1 MCNLA
6 SRNLDIVR
14 IDADPAG
21 MARPHVEHWESS
33 AAPARGWTR
42 TFVASRCGGSDAV
55 PPQSIR
61 PRTENGMAASPR
73 FVHARGKSVLWM
85 SDAGTGVTMEDARD
99 DARDRCSAGSYRA
112 EPLCAPS
119 VGTAADRVP
128 DPTRFAVPTQPC
140 MRLGLRMVRGLA
152 VEDALRLVDAVA
164 RHGSFGSM
172 AELSER
178 AGLSAAP
185 LRRLAAADAFRSM
198 GLDRQQAT
206 WQILALRDRGRVLWS
221 FASEARDAADGAR
234 RPSHDEASAEAAC
247 QPRPSVAQ
255 HAADPADDDE
265 PALPRIH
272 ELDAIARDL
281 ESTGVALSGHPIACI
296 RTKLDR
302 MAVIRCGELRDEGRV
317 PTDSRVSVA
326 GIVLVRQRPS
336 TAKGIVFMTIEDE
349 SGIANLIYRPK
360 VYERVRAAVRH
371 SVAVRVEGKVE
382 RRHGVVHVLV
392 RSARSIDRL
401 LGQEGGSMASQ
412 SRDFH

>member
-1 MCNLA
+1 M
-6 SRNLDIVR
+6 
-14 IDADPAG
+14 
-21 MARPHVEHWESS
+21 
-33 AAPARGWTR
+33 
-42 TFVASRCGGSDAV
+42 
-55 PPQSIR
+55 
-61 PRTENGMAASPR
+61 
-73 FVHARGKSVLWM
+73 
-85 SDAGTGVTMEDARD
+85 
-99 DARDRCSAGSYRA
+99 
-112 EPLCAPS
+112 
-119 VGTAADRVP
+119 
-128 DPTRFAVPTQPC
+128 
-140 MRLGLRMVRGLA
+140 RMVRGLA
-152 VEDALRLVDAVA
+152 VEDALRLVDAVV
-164 RHGSFGSM
+164 RYGSFGSM

-178 AGLSAAP
+178 TGLSAAP

-221 FASEARDAADGAR
+221 FASEARDAANGTQATPHGA
-234 RPSHDEASAEAAC
+234 ACAEAAC
-247 QPRPSVAQ
+247 PPSTSAAQ
-255 HAADPADDDE
+255 HADDRVDDRVDDRIDDYE

-296 RTKLDR
+296 RAKLDR
-302 MAVIRCGELRDEGRV
+302 MAVTRCGELRDEDRV
-317 PTDSRVSVA
+317 PTSTRVSVA

-371 SVAVRVEGKVE
+371 SVAVRVEGQVE

-392 RSARSIDRL
+392 RSARSLDKL
-401 LGQEGGSMASQ
+401 LGQEGGAMTSQ